1 MSQAQS
7 SNSNVPETDFN
18 LLEDSEDAD
27 NHTSDSTATRL
38 SLQFQLDESYL
49 GQRIDQ
55 VAALVWSD
63 FSREKLKQWLKDGH
77 LLVNGNTVKPKYKC
91 EGNELLTLDV
101 ELEVQTKSLPENIPL
116 NVVYE
121 DDDIIVINK
130 PVGMVV
136 HPGAGNT
143 TGTLVNALL
152 YHYPKSAE
160 LARAGLVHRIDKDTS
175 GLLVV
180 AKNLEA
186 QFSLSKQLAKK
197 SVYRLYDLVVYGNII
212 AGGTIDEPIKR
223 HPVDRVKM
231 AVLPGG
237 RDAVTH
243 YNVKER
249 FQHFTRVQARLETG
263 RTHQIRVHFSYLGF
277 GLVGDQV
284 YMNRVRVPAG
294 ASELLADTLRGFKRQ
309 ALHAAKL
316 GLIHPR
322 SGEEMMFEAPWAED
336 FAQLIEV
343 LRSENKAY

>member
-1 MSQAQS
+1 MTSAQS
-7 SNSNVPETDFN
+7 SNTNFSETDFN

-27 NHTSDSTATRL
+27 NHTSDTTATRL
-38 SLQFQLDESYL
+38 SLQVQLDESYL

-55 VAALVWSD
+55 VAAMVWSE
-63 FSREKLKQWLKDGH
+63 FSREKLKQWMKEGH
-77 LLVNGNTVKPKYKC
+77 LLVNGNIVKPKYRC
-91 EGNELLTLDV
+91 EGNETLTLNV
-101 ELEVQTKSLPENIPL
+101 ELEAQTNSQPENIPL
-116 NVVYE
+116 DIVYE
-121 DDDIIVINK
+121 DEDILVINK

-143 TGTLVNALL
+143 SGTLVNALL
-152 YHYPKSAE
+152 YHSPKSAE
-160 LARAGLVHRIDKDTS
+160 LSRAGIDKDTS

-186 QFSLSKQLAKK
+186 QFSLSKQLGDK
-197 SVYRLYDLVVYGNII
+197 SVYRIYDLVTYGNII

-231 AVLPGG
+231 AILPGG

-249 FQHFTRVQARLETG
+249 FRDFTRVQAQLETG
-263 RTHQIRVHFSYLGF
+263 RTHQIRVHFSYIGH

-284 YMNRVRVPAG
+284 YMNRVRIPAG
-294 ASELLADTLRGFKRQ
+294 ASELLIETLRGFKRQ

-316 GLIHPR
+316 GLKHPR
-322 SGEEMMFEAPWAED
+322 TGEEMLFEAPWPED
-336 FAQLIEV
+336 FTQLVNV
-343 LRSENKAY
+343 LRTENAAY